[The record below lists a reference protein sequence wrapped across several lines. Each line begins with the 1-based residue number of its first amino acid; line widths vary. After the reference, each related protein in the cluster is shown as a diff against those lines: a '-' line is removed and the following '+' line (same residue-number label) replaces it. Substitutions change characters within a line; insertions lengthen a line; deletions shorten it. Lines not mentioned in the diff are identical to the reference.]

1 MNDTPEFTPAE
12 IVIAEDPQET
22 EGANDAWQLAHLERA
37 FQLRAVRRLCIDGAR
52 FAEQRGTEVERAR
65 TFLLHRPERQRA
77 RRHRLRIQ
85 VALQHVAAE
94 RAQQLLLGL
103 GLDAF
108 GDDLQTEGVGELDDG
123 ELVHV
128 GEAGRILK
136 ELKQALQTANQ
147 ERERL
152 ESERKKQA
160 GIVGEYAIDFDAA
173 RLEIGRRLACLR
185 TAGGQGSVSGQP

>member
-1 MNDTPEFTPAE
+1 MALSTGTREAGLCMTIIYPDGG
-12 IVIAEDPQET
+12 
-22 EGANDAWQLAHLERA
+22 EGSSAGILSEAQ
-37 FQLRAVRRLCIDGAR
+37 Q
-52 FAEQRGTEVERAR
+52 TY
-65 TFLLHRPERQRA
+65 QRA
-77 RRHRLRIQ
+77 Q
-85 VALQHVAAE
+85 AALNK
-94 RAQQLLLGL
+94 L
-103 GLDAF
+103 
-108 GDDLQTEGVGELDDG
+108 VGELDDG

-185 TAGGQGSVSGQP
+185 GTGGQGSVSGQP

>member
-1 MNDTPEFTPAE
+1 MTIIYPDGG
-12 IVIAEDPQET
+12 
-22 EGANDAWQLAHLERA
+22 EGSSAGILSE
-37 FQLRAVRRLCIDGAR
+37 
-52 FAEQRGTEVERAR
+52 
-65 TFLLHRPERQRA
+65 
-77 RRHRLRIQ
+77 
-85 VALQHVAAE
+85 
-94 RAQQLLLGL
+94 AQQTYQCAQAALNKL
-103 GLDAF
+103 
-108 GDDLQTEGVGELDDG
+108 VGELVDG

-185 TAGGQGSVSGQP
+185 ASGGQGSVSGQP